1 MNSESQ
7 QIEIMINGE
16 PRSVA
21 TDLTVSEL
29 LAQLDLTRERVA
41 VEHNLSILSQRY
53 WADTR
58 LKAGDRLEIVHF
70 VGGG

>member
-1 MNSESQ
+1 MNSELA
-7 QIEIMINGE
+7 QIEITINGE
-16 PRSVA
+16 PRNVA
-21 TDLTVSEL
+21 TDLSVSEL

-53 WADTR
+53 WAETR
-58 LKAGDRLEIVHF
+58 LQAGDRLEIVHF